1 MKTFES
7 RKNVTNW
14 PLKMNKPMMHNTLC
28 VDYKGKLRYY
38 NIFNC
43 VKKGIISKYPIKF
56 HIYMKDL

>member
-1 MKTFES
+1 MRTFKS

-14 PLKMNKPMMHNTLC
+14 PLKMNKSMMRGADNR
-28 VDYKGKLRYY
+28 GKLRYC

-43 VKKGIISKYPIKF
+43 VKKGIISKYPLKF